1 MKSPQKKLK
10 TFNITFREDPEN
22 PYSTKTVTYSAKN
35 TKDAKKLFYKDYP
48 EQKKQVY
55 LEIHSP
61 LSNYEVEEHNRKID
75 EQDATGYDLA
85 NYDPKEHWD
94 NPPETTE
101 EDNNNT
107 TTTTT
112 DTTTTTSKFTDIQAS
127 FQILHVYM
135 KSIVLLL
142 VGIIALSLV
151 ISAVFGPNTPFYS
164 VVENIGNIVS
174 NINNFSGFLVVMGL
188 TAFLTIF
195 YTKN

>member
-1 MKSPQKKLK
+1 METPQKKLK
-10 TFNITFREDPEN
+10 TYNFTYLMDPEN
-22 PYSTKTVTYSAKN
+22 PYSKTEITYHAENIEAAKEE
-35 TKDAKKLFYKDYP
+35 FYKDYP
-48 EQKKQVY
+48 EQNKKG
-55 LEIHSP
+55 LFLSIHSP
-61 LSNYEVEEHNRKID
+61 LSNYEVD
-75 EQDATGYDLA
+75 EYNASIDLA
-85 NYDPKEHWD
+85 TYDPKEHWD
-94 NPPETTE
+94 NPAE
-101 EDNNNT
+101 NT
-107 TTTTT
+107 NDA
-112 DTTTTTSKFTDIQAS
+112 DTTTTNKLSNIQTS
-127 FQILHVYM
+127 FQVLHVYT

>member
-1 MKSPQKKLK
+1 MDTPQKKLK

-22 PYSTKTVTYSAKN
+22 PYSTKTVTYSAKSI
-35 TKDAKKLFYKDYP
+35 KAAKKLFYNDYP

-75 EQDATGYDLA
+75 ELKATGYDLA

-94 NPPETTE
+94 NPPENTE
-101 EDNNNT
+101 DNNT
-107 TTTTT
+107 TTTTR
-112 DTTTTTSKFTDIQAS
+112 TTTTTSKFTNIQTS

-135 KSIVLLL
+135 KSIILLL
-142 VGIIALSLV
+142 VGIIGLSLV

-164 VVENIGNIVS
+164 VIENIGNIVS

>member
-1 MKSPQKKLK
+1 MNMKLK
-10 TFNITFREDPEN
+10 TFNITFRKNSEN

-35 TKDAKKLFYKDYP
+35 INEAKELFYKDYP
-48 EQKKQVY
+48 EQRNEVY

-61 LSNYEVEEHNRKID
+61 LSNYEVEEYNRKI
-75 EQDATGYDLA
+75 EEAEAQDLA

-94 NPPETTE
+94 NPPE
-101 EDNNNT
+101 NT
-107 TTTTT
+107 KDA
-112 DTTTTTSKFTDIQAS
+112 DTTTTNKLSDIQTS
-127 FQILHVYM
+127 FQVLHVYT

-142 VGIIALSLV
+142 VGIIALSLT
-151 ISAVFGPNTPFYS
+151 ISALFGPNTPFYS

>member
-1 MKSPQKKLK
+1 MDTPQKKLK
-10 TFNITFREDPEN
+10 TFNITYRENSEN
-22 PYSTKTVTYSAKN
+22 PYSTKTVTYSAKDMN
-35 TKDAKKLFYKDYP
+35 EAKELFYKDYP
-48 EQKKQVY
+48 EQRNEVY

-61 LSNYEVEEHNRKID
+61 LSNYEVEEHNRKI
-75 EQDATGYDLA
+75 EEAEAQDLA

-94 NPPETTE
+94 NYEVPPENTE
-101 EDNNNT
+101 DNNT
-107 TTTTT
+107 TTTI
-112 DTTTTTSKFTDIQAS
+112 TTTTTSKFTDIQAS

-151 ISAVFGPNTPFYS
+151 VSAVFGPNTPFYS

>member
-1 MKSPQKKLK
+1 MATPQKKLK
-10 TFNITFREDPEN
+10 TFNITYRENSEN
-22 PYSTKTVTYSAKN
+22 PLSNKTVTYFAKDMN
-35 TKDAKKLFYKDYP
+35 EAKKLFYEDYP
-48 EQKKQVY
+48 EQINEEY
-55 LEIHSP
+55 LEIHWQGNQTES
-61 LSNYEVEEHNRKID
+61 E
-75 EQDATGYDLA
+75 AYDLA

-94 NPPETTE
+94 NYEVPPENT

-112 DTTTTTSKFTDIQAS
+112 STTTTTTSKSTDIQSS
-127 FQILHVYM
+127 FQILHVYT

>member
-10 TFNITFREDPEN
+10 IFNITFREDSEN
-22 PYSTKTVTYSAKN
+22 PYSTKTVTYSAKDTN
-35 TKDAKKLFYKDYP
+35 EAKELFYEDYP
-48 EQKKQVY
+48 EQRNEVY

-75 EQDATGYDLA
+75 ELEATGYDPA

-94 NPPETTE
+94 NPPENTI
-101 EDNNNT
+101 DNNT
-107 TTTTT
+107 TTTTS
-112 DTTTTTSKFTDIQAS
+112 TTTTTNKFTDIQAS
-127 FQILHVYM
+127 FQILHVYT

>member
-10 TFNITFREDPEN
+10 IFNITFREDSEN
-22 PYSTKTVTYSAKN
+22 PYSTKNVTYYAKSI
-35 TKDAKKLFYKDYP
+35 KQAKKLFYKDYP

-75 EQDATGYDLA
+75 ELEATGYDPA

-94 NPPETTE
+94 NPPENTI
-101 EDNNNT
+101 DNNT
-107 TTTTT
+107 TTTSTT
-112 DTTTTTSKFTDIQAS
+112 TSTTTTTNKFTDIQTS
-127 FQILHVYM
+127 FKILHVYT